1 MPIGKVDL
9 DILNSFRDMERR
21 TGIDPIEELDRI
33 WNGMEM
39 ALRGGRL
46 GEFRDK
52 SVRVEELV
60 ATIFNSNGGG
70 GKLYEIEDSLRGAVT
85 AVFKYSSRPLALDF
99 IADARKILEDW
110 GIPITRFY

>member
-9 DILNSFRDMERR
+9 DILNSFRDFERR
-21 TGIDPIEELDRI
+21 TGIDPLEELDRI

-52 SVRVEELV
+52 SVRAEELAAV
-60 ATIFNSNGGG
+60 IFNSNGGG
-70 GKLYEIEDSLRGAVT
+70 GKLCEIEDSLGGARA
-85 AVFKYSSRPLALDF
+85 AVFRHGSRPLALDF
-99 IADARKILEDW
+99 IADARKILERW